1 MAKSPR
7 LRMRELRALFA
18 LLNECCELGAD
29 PVAWRQ
35 HLAKSLPALFASQI
49 AVVAEGLVVAR
60 PFEDPLWLQPV
71 CVADHGWSSP
81 EQRQIFAQTV
91 AGSRPEDGPHVTP
104 DLLQRRFKTVQW
116 HQAPRDC
123 KWYEHPFYQECVR
136 HTGVDDGLFAHYL
149 ISEGRM
155 LWVFVNRATGER
167 PYDARLTRL
176 MRLLNTELA
185 GLLGKKL
192 ARIDGPTVTDLPPRQ
207 RSVLICLMEGDTESQ
222 CAKRLGISR
231 HTVHDYVKMLYERFG
246 VHSRGELLARCRA
259 FWPALEQWHSADN
272 GSVSRNKN

>member
-1 MAKSPR
+1 MAKSSR
-7 LRMRELRALFA
+7 LRIREVRAFYC

-29 PVAWRQ
+29 PIAWRQ
-35 HLAKSLPALFASQI
+35 HLAESLPDLFGSQV

-60 PFEDPLWLQPV
+60 PFQDPLWLQPV

-81 EQRQIFAQTV
+81 DQRRIFAETV

-116 HQAPRDC
+116 HRAVRDC
-123 KWYEHPFYQECVR
+123 NWYEHPFYQECVR
-136 HTGVDDGLFAHYL
+136 HTGVDDGLFGHFL

-155 LWVFVNRATGER
+155 LWTFVNRAAGDP
-167 PYDARLTRL
+167 PYDARARRM
-176 MRLLNTELA
+176 MRLLNVELA
-185 GLLGKKL
+185 NLLGTRL
-192 ARIDGPTVTDLPPRQ
+192 ARIDDPTVTDLAPRQ
-207 RSVLICLMEGDTESQ
+207 RSVLICLMQGDTESQ

-231 HTVHDYVKMLYERFG
+231 HTVHDYVKMLHDRFG

-259 FWPALEQWHSADN
+259 FWPVLERSERGRN
-272 GSVSRNKN
+272 GTVMRHEN